1 MAGRPK
7 LRSLKVRIIETG
19 GYESLLD
26 KIASG
31 TSMRRLAEEY
41 QTSPSQLAFLLKK
54 PEWNDKFMTAKAIA
68 AGVQVEDAFEG
79 VKRAMP
85 EDVNVKRL
93 QFEAAMKLAS
103 VFDRATFGE
112 QKQQV
117 QVNLSIGDLH
127 LQALK
132 QARDGITI
140 DAEVIMP
147 AIEQN
152 DAYGEDEESDDE

>member
-7 LRSLKVRIIETG
+7 LRSLKLRIAETG
-19 GYESLLD
+19 GYETLLD
-26 KIASG
+26 RIASG
-31 TSMRRLAEEY
+31 TSMRRLAEDY
-41 QTSPSQLAFLLKK
+41 VTSPSQLAFLLKK
-54 PEWNDKFMTAKAIA
+54 PEWNDKFMMAKAIA

-132 QARDGITI
+132 QVGQGITI
-140 DAEVIMP
+140 DAEVVTP
-147 AIEQN
+147 AIEQ
-152 DAYGEDEESDDE
+152 DEDESDDE

>member
-7 LRSLKVRIIETG
+7 LRSLKLRIAETG
-19 GYESLLD
+19 GYETLLD
-26 KIASG
+26 RIASG
-31 TSMRRLAEEY
+31 TSMRRLAEDY
-41 QTSPSQLAFLLKK
+41 VTSPSQLAFLLKK
-54 PEWNDKFMTAKAIA
+54 PEWNDKFMMAKAIA

-93 QFEAAMKLAS
+93 QFEAAMKLAG

-132 QARDGITI
+132 QVGQGITI
-140 DAEVIMP
+140 DAEVVTP
-147 AIEQN
+147 AIESDN
-152 DAYGEDEESDDE
+152 AYGEDNESDDE

>member
-54 PEWNDKFMTAKAIA
+54 PEWNEKFMMAKAIA

-79 VKRAMP
+79 VKKAIP

>member
-1 MAGRPK
+1 MPGRPK
-7 LRSLKVRIIETG
+7 LRSLKLRIAETG
-19 GYESLLD
+19 GYETLLD
-26 KIASG
+26 KIAAGTTVRKLSEEYG
-31 TSMRRLAEEY
+31 TSPA
-41 QTSPSQLAFLLKK
+41 QLGFLLRK
-54 PEWNDKFMTAKAIA
+54 PEWNDKYMTAKAIA

-79 VKRAMP
+79 VKRAIP

-93 QFEAAMKLAS
+93 QFEAAMKLAG

-140 DAEVIMP
+140 DAEVITP
-147 AIEQN
+147 AIESETAFAQ
-152 DAYGEDEESDDE
+152 DEESDDE

>member
-54 PEWNDKFMTAKAIA
+54 PEWNEKFMMAKAIA

>member
-54 PEWNDKFMTAKAIA
+54 PEWNDKFMMAKAIA

-93 QFEAAMKLAS
+93 QFEAAMKLAG

>member
-1 MAGRPK
+1 
-7 LRSLKVRIIETG
+7 
-19 GYESLLD
+19 
-26 KIASG
+26 
-31 TSMRRLAEEY
+31 
-41 QTSPSQLAFLLKK
+41 LKK

-79 VKRAMP
+79 VKKAIP

>member
-1 MAGRPK
+1 
-7 LRSLKVRIIETG
+7 
-19 GYESLLD
+19 
-26 KIASG
+26 
-31 TSMRRLAEEY
+31 
-41 QTSPSQLAFLLKK
+41 
-54 PEWNDKFMTAKAIA
+54 MTAKAIA

-132 QARDGITI
+132 QVGQGITI
-140 DAEVIMP
+140 DAEVVTP
-147 AIEQN
+147 AI
-152 DAYGEDEESDDE
+152 ESDDEGESDDE

>member
-31 TSMRRLAEEY
+31 TSMRRLAVEY

-79 VKRAMP
+79 VKKAIP

>member
-54 PEWNDKFMTAKAIA
+54 PEWNDKFMMAKAIA

-79 VKRAMP
+79 VKKAIP

>member
-79 VKRAMP
+79 VKKAIP

>member
-1 MAGRPK
+1 
-7 LRSLKVRIIETG
+7 
-19 GYESLLD
+19 LD

-54 PEWNDKFMTAKAIA
+54 PEWNDKFMMAKAIA

>member
-54 PEWNDKFMTAKAIA
+54 PEWNDKFMMAKAIA